1 MNRHYV
7 RMLDNLRGYV
17 RKIDPDLQNWRET
30 IFEDITAGGSSLT
43 VLPIPF
49 RKGRPA
55 VGLCGERFFCEAG
68 EDYNREDT
76 LIVFRVESADRRLP
90 ETVPKKYTG
99 EFQLITQNQNP
110 ENQLDSIY
118 RFFPAPASQAMV
130 SRRPS
135 APPAPSATSQPNAEL
150 TQKLAA
156 APPEL
161 RDAWR
166 PRVEPPDARISEEIL
181 HQMRHVWRLFRLE
194 KYQADM
200 TPRQK
205 GILNGMIDPN
215 LTEAEF
221 HELLNLFAVPALNAF
236 ARDVSQSDVSLFRL
250 LELMADLPVSESVR
264 APLYAAMCR
273 RMDPTAVCRE
283 LKTVSPALQS
293 LAAERAEVWAG
304 AILDAVQEVS
314 ARFDDQ
320 LLAQM
325 VEEAR
330 AEADPRR
337 HVAEWIDRI
346 QFETGDRSADGRE
359 ADERDAG
366 EREAP
371 GWYGPEAEGEG
382 PAETP
387 APADGEIPDITPAQD
402 PRLEEWIVRLRVP
415 DPEALD
421 RLRADISRAGEEL
434 SARFDAPRTVAGVQ
448 RLSRAIQRMQRLLR
462 QSANLLPEAASLETD
477 LAEAQACFD
486 AVYPRLGPCTYE
498 LMGVGVSPGD
508 LREISSLMASPDVL
522 EALPAWIWIDPE
534 EEERH
539 PPDPFHPVERCIR
552 LANPVVRR
560 RVSQCL
566 TGAQELARVLPEFLR
581 EMPPPPP
588 GQQLETYIRNFAE
601 NALRVGRL
609 FDHLDPAHRRWVQE
623 AFQAGVEEDRL
634 LACVERMD
642 GLRNSVDGEVFR
654 QIVERAGAAVD
665 QEEREIV
672 VAHFEEAIRFFE
684 QHVGTAASS
693 TYEMLSGW
701 IAKNK
706 ETGGETALPPVEQRR
721 IELDLEHDWVDE
733 KGRRAPLAYVDYN
746 RGDGHYGFVQAPVR
760 LTSRFR
766 PGDLQL
772 RLDYQIDTKLRDAWP
787 ERWENPTPTELT
799 IPAADWRK
807 RKEGYGYT
815 FKIKIPVR
823 PPASWPFTGKL
834 RVGASVTEED
844 TGVRM
849 GCRKKLTWDDMEPA
863 EGNIELLWP
872 EGVRTV
878 YVDEHPIGPQEHVA
892 SLQDRLKSGSSFA
905 VVAPRR
911 FGKTT
916 LAQYLM
922 ERADKLGLII
932 PSPVLCTELTDRTGR
947 VNLRRLWQTFSDRLQ
962 SQTGASL
969 PTGEMDDLPG
979 PEAFDGIRKAARKM
993 GRDGVLLL
1001 IDEAQLLFQ
1010 RGDGPRFGTR
1020 LKDRLELHWSRS
1032 DDPERAPV
1040 YLGLIGLPGLLERI
1054 GSNLKGLLRPKD
1066 IRTIREKTLNHLIYR
1081 FSRDRLHTTRE
1092 AREEICRKSG
1102 NVFILKNLLGQLKD
1116 HVNEDQ
1122 RNWIHYDDVVHVVE
1136 ELKAQLAEG
1145 YEHGVSD
1152 YLRDI
1157 LNEAEDINQWK
1168 PRPCYPL
1175 AVALAR
1181 CAAENAYSP
1190 DRLVERATDLLNHWC
1205 INTGFEGS
1213 RRLVYTR
1220 ERVTEHLNKLEEI
1233 GVFHRRSGFQ
1243 SDILEAWLVGVS
1255 RTFPAD
1261 ETDREALFAGALER
1275 IRLPAV
1281 RERVGGGALAEVSRF
1296 SADGINF
1303 ALRTVRLKSQKDR
1316 ERFQETAEL
1325 LKQLR
1330 NLTGL
1335 RGEDGAEYIY
1345 NLRDIGIADVPEEAE
1360 ESGVLGVEIY
1370 QWVEG
1375 MSLTHKRGKLT
1386 VPLVANLGLKLARAL
1401 RFLHAHGIVH
1411 RDVCPKN
1418 IILDQRSSNPV
1429 LIDFGLARYGREQGR
1444 IDSEGEFTAP
1454 EVRGTHS
1461 EWSPAADIYGLGK
1474 TLQHLLA
1481 GDATHAD
1488 LLRPLLSQATRG
1500 RPDLRPSADEFIAEM
1515 ERLLPELHVH
1525 ERQEAAWRKIRDR
1538 AAADLAHDW
1547 FEEVLERFR
1556 PRFSSLVLGLHD
1568 NTFDRC
1574 AEIASFLD
1582 FVLEAFP
1589 SPHGEPLK
1597 LTYVFSRETRTTGD
1611 MLKSKTCIRFM
1622 YSLRIER
1629 SHFDQ
1634 KRSRERI
1641 LQDFEAPSEALMEHW
1656 ARESATLI
1664 GRALGLP
1671 SLPAIIEA
1679 FLPERSRPP
1688 RPPREA
1694 ETTEAAAAEA
1704 P

>member
-30 IFEDITAGGSSLT
+30 IFEDVTSGGTSLT
-43 VLPIPF
+43 ILPIPF

-90 ETVPKKYTG
+90 DIVPKEYEA
-99 EFQLITQNQNP
+99 EFSLINQNQNP
-110 ENQLDSIY
+110 EESFDSIY
-118 RFFPAPASQAMV
+118 RFFPAPASQVMV

-135 APPAPSATSQPNAEL
+135 PPPASSATSHPNAEL
-150 TQKLAA
+150 TQKLAVA
-156 APPEL
+156 ASEL
-161 RDAWR
+161 RSVWR
-166 PRVEPPDARISEEIL
+166 PTLEPPDARISEDNL

-215 LTEAEF
+215 LSEAEF
-221 HELLNLFAVPALNAF
+221 HELLNLFGVPALNAF

-264 APLYAAMCR
+264 APVYAAMCR
-273 RMDPTAVCRE
+273 RMDPTGVCRE
-283 LKTVSPALQS
+283 LKSVSPILVS
-293 LAAERAEVWAG
+293 LPENRAETWSG
-304 AILDAVQEVS
+304 AVLDAVQEVS

-330 AEADPRR
+330 AEDDPRR

-346 QFETGDRSADGRE
+346 HFDTVDQPTLAHTDEDGESAEAEAGGRHGASE
-359 ADERDAG
+359 G
-366 EREAP
+366 EE
-371 GWYGPEAEGEG
+371 GPEAGEPPG
-382 PAETP
+382 GEAS
-387 APADGEIPDITPAQD
+387 APAFPHD

-421 RLRADISRAGEEL
+421 RLRNDIVRAGEEL
-434 SARFDAPRTVAGVQ
+434 ANRFDAPRTVAGVYG
-448 RLSRAIQRMQRLLR
+448 LAKAIERTQRLLR
-462 QSANLLPEAASLETD
+462 QSANLLPEAASLEKD
-477 LAEAQACFD
+477 LVEAQACFD

-522 EALPAWIWIDPE
+522 ESLPAWIWIDPE
-534 EEERH
+534 EKIA
-539 PPDPFHPVERCIR
+539 PDPFQLLDRCIR
-552 LANPVVRR
+552 LANPVIRR

-566 TGAQELARVLPEFLR
+566 TGAQELARALPEFLR
-581 EMPPPPP
+581 EMPPPPQ
-588 GQQLETYIRNFAE
+588 GRRLEEYIRNFAE

-634 LACVERMD
+634 LASVERMD
-642 GLRNSVDGEVFR
+642 KLRHSVDAEVFH
-654 QIVERAGAAVD
+654 QIVERAGAALD
-665 QEEREIV
+665 QDERETV
-672 VAHFEEAIRFFE
+672 AAHFEEAIRFFE
-684 QHVGTAASS
+684 AHVGTAASA

-706 ETGGETALPPVEQRR
+706 EAGGETALPPVEERR
-721 IELDLEHDWVDE
+721 VALELDHDWVDE
-733 KGRRAPLAYVDYN
+733 KGRRVPLAYVDYN

-760 LTSRFR
+760 FTSRFR
-766 PGDLQL
+766 PGDLHLQL
-772 RLDYQIDTKLRDAWP
+772 EYQVDIKLRDAWP
-787 ERWENPTPTELT
+787 ERWEDPTPKELN
-799 IPAADWRK
+799 IPASDWRK

-815 FKIKIPVR
+815 FKVKIPLR
-823 PPASWPFTGKL
+823 PPARWPHNGKL
-834 RVGASVTEED
+834 RLALTVREEETGAHLC
-844 TGVRM
+844 
-849 GCRKKLTWDDMEPA
+849 CRKKLTWDAMEPA

-916 LAQYLM
+916 LAQYLV
-922 ERADKLGLII
+922 ERADHLGLVI
-932 PSPVLCTELTDRTGR
+932 PAPVLCTELTDRSGR
-947 VNLRRLWQTFSDRLQ
+947 VNPRALWRTLSDRLQ
-962 SQTGASL
+962 ALTGATL
-969 PTGEMDDLPG
+969 PAEEMDDLPA
-979 PEAFDGIRKAARKM
+979 PDAFDAVRRAARKM
-993 GRDGVLLL
+993 GREGVLLL

-1010 RGDGPRFGTR
+1010 RADGPRFGTR

-1032 DDPERAPV
+1032 DDPELAPV
-1040 YLGLIGLPGLLERI
+1040 HFGLIGLPGLLERI

-1092 AREEICRKSG
+1092 AREQICHKSG
-1102 NVFILKNLLGQLKD
+1102 NVFILKTLLAQLKE
-1116 HVNEDQ
+1116 HVNEDR

-1136 ELKAQLAEG
+1136 DLKIQLSEG

-1181 CAAENAYSP
+1181 CAAENAYAP
-1190 DRLVERATDLLNHWC
+1190 DRLVERALDLLNHWC

-1220 ERVTEHLNKLEEI
+1220 DRVVKHLNKLEEI

-1243 SDILEAWLVGVS
+1243 SDILEAWLAGVG
-1255 RTFPAD
+1255 RGFPAD

-1303 ALRTVRLKSQKDR
+1303 ALRTVRLKTQKDR
-1316 ERFQETAEL
+1316 ERFQETAEV

-1375 MSLTHKRGKLT
+1375 MSLSHKMGKLT
-1386 VPLVANLGLKLARAL
+1386 VPLATNLGLKLARAL

-1429 LIDFGLARYGREQGR
+1429 LIDFGLARYGREKGR
-1444 IDSEGEFTAP
+1444 IDPEGEFTAP
-1454 EVRGTHS
+1454 EVRGGHP
-1461 EWSPAADIYGLGK
+1461 EWTPAADIFGLGR
-1474 TLQHLLA
+1474 TLSHLLA
-1481 GDATHAD
+1481 EGATHAD
-1488 LLRPLLSQATRG
+1488 LLRPLIAQATRG
-1500 RPDLRPSADEFIAEM
+1500 RPDLRPTAAEFIAEL

-1525 ERQEAAWRKIRDR
+1525 ERQEAAWRTIRDR
-1538 AAADLAHDW
+1538 AAEDLAHDW

-1589 SPHGEPLK
+1589 TPQGEPLK
-1597 LTYVFSRETRTTGD
+1597 LTYVFSRETRATGD
-1611 MLKSKTCIRFM
+1611 LLKSKTCIRFM

-1671 SLPAIIEA
+1671 SLPAIIDA
-1679 FLPERSRPP
+1679 FLPERGRSQRQRPP
-1688 RPPREA
+1688 EEPTAMESVEA
-1694 ETTEAAAAEA
+1694 R
-1704 P
+1704 